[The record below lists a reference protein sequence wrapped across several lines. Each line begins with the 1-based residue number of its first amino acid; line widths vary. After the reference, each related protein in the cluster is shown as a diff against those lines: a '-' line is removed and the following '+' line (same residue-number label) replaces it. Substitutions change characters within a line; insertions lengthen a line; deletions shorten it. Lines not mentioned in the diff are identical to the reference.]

1 MGCLKC
7 GAKIKQTKGK
17 REKLFCSD
25 SCRSS
30 YWQKQKSISRKELL
44 KGLIGKVVNVNDL
57 NVPIPIELKGFLA
70 KSREAAGLPPESPNP
85 FQVPFV
91 STGALD
97 VDLKASEK
105 WVRRETPKMPK
116 GLSLAQ
122 QILWKAE
129 NKTK

>member
-30 YWQKQKSISRKELL
+30 YWQKQKSIAKKEAQAIIM
-44 KGLIGKVVNVNDL
+44 KAVNVNDL
-57 NVPIPIELKGFLA
+57 NVPLPVELKGFLA
-70 KSREAAGLPPESPNP
+70 KSREAVGLPPEPP
-85 FQVPFV
+85 P
-91 STGALD
+91 T
-97 VDLKASEK
+97 SEK